1 MEIYLSI
8 FKEIKYLN
16 LKNNLTKSPKSINGN
31 QKGVQIQVIKVQRLI
46 QLYKTLV

>member
-8 FKEIKYLN
+8 FKEIKHLN
-16 LKNNLTKSPKSINGN
+16 SKSNLIKLPKSINGR